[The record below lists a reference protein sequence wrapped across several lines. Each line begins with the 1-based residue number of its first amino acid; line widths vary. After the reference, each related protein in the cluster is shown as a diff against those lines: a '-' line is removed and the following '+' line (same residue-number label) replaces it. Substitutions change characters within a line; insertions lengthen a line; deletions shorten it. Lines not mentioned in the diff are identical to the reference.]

1 MNLLIVD
8 DHEGMRRMIR
18 QLVSG
23 PGDVVHECASA
34 DEALQAFERFK
45 PDCVTL
51 DISMPGLCALRVA
64 HPPARVVF
72 VSSHD
77 QPDFRRA
84 AREAGAA
91 GFVTKDNL
99 SELYFIV
106 AAKRLAQSLKVLVAP
121 PPTCLRAFP
130 FRIAARP
137 PRGGTDGM
145 KKFQWFLVAP
155 VMAFLGFMRSG

>member
-51 DISMPGLCALRVA
+51 DISMPGLCAFQAARAMRVA

-106 AAKRLAQSLKVLVAP
+106 AAKRLAQSLKV
-121 PPTCLRAFP
+121 
-130 FRIAARP
+130 
-137 PRGGTDGM
+137 
-145 KKFQWFLVAP
+145 
-155 VMAFLGFMRSG
+155 